1 MSSIKNVVLFSRN
14 LVLRLGAEKSNVTL
28 LEENYA
34 GVVLGL
40 T

>member
-14 LVLRLGAEKSNVTL
+14 LVLRLGAEKSTVTL
-28 LEENYA
+28 REENYISV
-34 GVVLGL
+34 GLGL